1 MSNTPRA
8 LGGFPILALHPK
20 ALRQIG
26 NLCFSERTPE
36 ELTNLSWEV
45 RFFCGERG
53 GDRSIGEAN
62 LRKGRSPFYGWRP
75 CRPLQWKRHRRPPSL
90 FIKKH
95 CAKSGKPG
103 FFGTNSGSINEP
115 LMGGSFFVG
124 ERGGDRSIGEAN
136 LRKGRQP
143 LQWKRHCRLLLW
155 KRHCRPLQWERYC
168 RPPGCAGARQCLIH
182 AEEDELFVEF

>member
-136 LRKGRQP
+136 LRKGR
-143 LQWKRHCRLLLW
+143 
-155 KRHCRPLQWERYC
+155 
-168 RPPGCAGARQCLIH
+168 RPPSMEAALPPPSMGAVLPPAWLRRSAPMPNPCRGRRI
-182 AEEDELFVEF
+182 VC